1 MGDVLRK
8 KPIDAAE
15 EFVASYFAGCQAA
28 ILAGSVVR
36 GEETVASDLDIVIID
51 QCVPSSYRES
61 LLENGWPIEVF
72 VHNLTSYQEYVKGDC
87 ERAEP
92 CLPKMVSEGIV
103 IKDEGFVSSMKKEAE
118 EILSQ
123 GPKRWGK
130 ETIDVK
136 RYFITDALDDFLAA
150 EDRGEAI
157 FSANTLADLLHE
169 FVLRTNGKW
178 IGSSKWI
185 VRSLKQF
192 DDQFAKTFVDA
203 FDAFYQFHE
212 KNRVLILTENVLRPY
227 GGRLFEGFSSGKINQ

>member
-8 KPIDAAE
+8 KPIEAAE

-36 GEETVASDLDIVIID
+36 GEETRTSDLDIVIID
-51 QCVPSSYRES
+51 QSVPSSYRES
-61 LLENGWPIEVF
+61 ILENGWPIEVF
-72 VHNLTSYQEYVKGDC
+72 VHNLTSYQQYVKSDC
-87 ERAEP
+87 ERAKP

-103 IKDEGFVSSMKKEAE
+103 LKDEGFVSSMKKEAE
-118 EILSQ
+118 KILAQ

-136 RYFITDALDDFLAA
+136 RYFITDALDDFIGAD
-150 EDRGEAI
+150 DRGEAI
-157 FSANTLADLLHE
+157 FSANTLAGLLHE

-192 DDQFAKTFVDA
+192 DAHFAKTFVDA
-203 FDAFYQFHE
+203 FDAFYQYNE
-212 KNRVLILTENVLRPY
+212 KNRVLILTENVLRPH